1 MKDEQHAAASK
12 HQYSRRNSEHPPLE
26 IVGVKLKYRRSLRL
40 LRGGF
45 RFLRIRLRHRSFL
58 SLQQS
63 RLLRGFF
70 CCLFGLILRGE
81 RLHGF
86 LRAGFCFL
94 HPRFLLS
101 FERIELLLQG
111 LLFGELRLP
120 CIVVG
125 GEPCR
130 VLHDKLSDILRIDR
144 EQERAFGVEDADVIF
159 RALEASVFVRDL
171 HLGDL
176 RPEIAVLR
184 VRLLHVVDKLGE
196 LRLMLVDVLERVH
209 HHTRAV
215 VVVLIILG
223 IDLLVRH
230 RKIRAHGVFV
240 VVKIADAVEK
250 RVGNFVVRL
259 DDA

>member
-1 MKDEQHAAASK
+1 M
-12 HQYSRRNSEHPPLE
+12 
-26 IVGVKLKYRRSLRL
+26 
-40 LRGGF
+40 
-45 RFLRIRLRHRSFL
+45 
-58 SLQQS
+58 
-63 RLLRGFF
+63 
-70 CCLFGLILRGE
+70 
-81 RLHGF
+81 
-86 LRAGFCFL
+86 GFCFL
-94 HPRFLLS
+94 HPRFLLGLK
-101 FERIELLLQG
+101 RVQLLLQG
-111 LLFGELRLP
+111 LLFGKLRLP

-125 GEPCR
+125 GEPGR

-184 VRLLHVVDKLGE
+184 VRLLHVVDKLRQ
-196 LRLMLVDVLERVH
+196 LFLMRIDILERIH
-209 HHTRAV
+209 HHARAV

-223 IDLLVRH
+223 IDFFVRH
-230 RKIRAHGVFV
+230 RKIRAHGVFIV
-240 VVKIADAVEK
+240 AEIADAVEK

>member
-1 MKDEQHAAASK
+1 M
-12 HQYSRRNSEHPPLE
+12 RGEHLH
-26 IVGVKLKYRRSLRL
+26 GL
-40 LRGGF
+40 LRV
-45 RFLRIRLRHRSFL
+45 
-58 SLQQS
+58 
-63 RLLRGFF
+63 
-70 CCLFGLILRGE
+70 
-81 RLHGF
+81 
-86 LRAGFCFL
+86 GFCFL
-94 HPRFLLS
+94 HPRFLLGLK
-101 FERIELLLQG
+101 RVQLLLQG
-111 LLFGELRLP
+111 LLFGKLRLP
-120 CIVVG
+120 CVIVG
-125 GEPCR
+125 GEPGR
-130 VLHDKLSDILRIDR
+130 ILHDELSDILRIDR

-159 RALEASVFVRDL
+159 RALKTSVLVRDL

-209 HHTRAV
+209 HHARAV

-240 VVKIADAVEK
+240 VAEIADAVEK